1 MSAILLGCWAV
12 KDTIALRNAMIF
24 LGAPIAALYCYQVF
38 KTWHDQGIAI
48 SFWYFIPI
56 ILIGLMFGWVI
67 FHFLFL
73 ARFPELQ
80 FQELRSTWLRAFM
93 GVVLGL
99 ATGIALTKRPAAVNL
114 LWLGFIP
121 SFLYLYYQYVQ
132 KLAIAQSLFAPDYHG
147 YIFYGKISGVLVGT
161 IFIAGVLGTLLDL
174 FHRYGARAKLVMI
187 IFWLFATGIALFSY
201 VFIFDAL
208 NGVGLSFL
216 IFGAVG
222 VGLLIRLVHSFFA
235 KPEIKKVV
243 IHFVFLVS
251 LLGAAGWFGWHQ
263 AKLNPG
269 WATLLEDMNIAVQ
282 VHEYPNWQD
291 PATLGFPKNALGK
304 QVRVNT
310 YERVSWAVVGMTILA
325 PQTPLGVGILSRPFG
340 VLLNEKYP
348 NSSQGIISSH
358 SAWVELTLA
367 FGFPALVLTL
377 GAIGSILVL
386 ALHSSGPFRYL
397 VLLLGFSIL
406 CLYTVGEVSS
416 QHGIEILYFMIALM
430 AGLLI
435 PQRPTYSALKSV
447 DQY

>member
-12 KDTIALRNAMIF
+12 KDTIALRNAMLF

-48 SFWYFIPI
+48 SFCYFIPI
-56 ILIGLMFGWVI
+56 ILIGLMFGWII

-99 ATGIALTKRPAAVNL
+99 ATGIALTKRPAAVNI

-121 SFLYLYYQYVQ
+121 SFLYLYYQYAQ
-132 KLAIAQSLFAPDYHG
+132 KAAIAQSLFAPDYHG

-174 FHRYGARAKLVMI
+174 FPRLGARAKWAMI

-251 LLGAAGWFGWHQ
+251 LVGAAGWFGWHQ

-269 WATLLEDMNIAVQ
+269 WATLIEDMNIAVQ

-340 VLLNEKYP
+340 MLLNETFP
-348 NSSQGIISSH
+348 NSSKGIISSH